1 MVLKKFER
9 MALLSDFYGKLLTA
23 RQQET
28 IRFYYEQDLS
38 LGEIAEQFGVTRQA
52 VYDILRRSQK
62 TLLNFEE
69 KLGLIRRYTKQRELL
84 ETMQCRLAD
93 LGEALARQDPDKT
106 RAKELGELE
115 QLVTQMLESF

>member
-38 LGEIAEQFGVTRQA
+38 LGEIAENFNISRQA
-52 VYDILRRSQK
+52 VHDNLKRA
-62 TLLNFEE
+62 E
-69 KLGLIRRYTKQRELL
+69 KALENYENNLGL
-84 ETMQCRLAD
+84 LANY
-93 LGEALARQDPDKT
+93 LKKKGFL
-106 RAKELGELE
+106 
-115 QLVTQMLESF
+115 